1 MHNLALWGKRS
12 ELALQ
17 ELEVGG
23 EESGGVLSLCP
34 RRRQRAGR
42 KGVVAV
48 YVDII
53 MKGSR

>member
-53 MKGSR
+53 MKGLR